1 MSTVEVAGGR
11 LSGGEGVG
19 VDRWKRKEGAWS
31 LSKKVMLGE

>member
-11 LSGGEGVG
+11 LSGGEDIG
-19 VDRWKRKEGAWS
+19 VDRQKRKEGSWS